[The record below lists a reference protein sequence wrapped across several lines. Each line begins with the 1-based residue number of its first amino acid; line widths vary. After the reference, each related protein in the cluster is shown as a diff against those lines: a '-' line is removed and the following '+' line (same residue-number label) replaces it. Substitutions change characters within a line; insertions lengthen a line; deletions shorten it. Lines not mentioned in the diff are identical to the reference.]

1 MEYSVNLTTFQGPFD
16 LLFYLI
22 EQREVDIYDIP
33 ISEITEQ
40 YLEYLDEMKN
50 LNLNITSEFILM
62 AATLIEI
69 KSQMLLPVKEK
80 EAEDPRIQL
89 VNQLIEYKICKM
101 ASERLKEYEFESSF
115 FYSKPKEEIE
125 ISDEKQF
132 EQFSINTVN
141 AYELYNIFIKLLKE
155 KNIQITQEPVK
166 PNKILRES
174 YSVKACVDNI
184 LEKLRQ
190 NKSVSIFSL
199 FNENTSKINTKE
211 YVVSIFLAVLELSKI
226 KDIRIVQDSN
236 FSDIEII
243 YTQDGEENE

>member
-1 MEYSVNLTTFQGPFD
+1 MEYSVNLSTFQGPFD

-40 YLEYLDEMKN
+40 YLEYLEEMKN

-80 EAEDPRIQL
+80 ETEDPRLQL
-89 VNQLIEYKICKM
+89 VNQLLEYKICKV
-101 ASERLKEYEFESSF
+101 ASEKLKEFELESSF

-125 ISDEKQF
+125 VSDEKQF

-141 AYELYNIFIKLLKE
+141 AYELYNIFVKLLKE
-155 KNIQITQEPVK
+155 KNIQISTEPPK
-166 PNKILRES
+166 PNKIYRES

-184 LEKLRQ
+184 LERLKES
-190 NKSVSIFSL
+190 KSVSVFSL
-199 FNENTSKINTKE
+199 FSENESKVNTKE
-211 YVVSIFLAVLELSKI
+211 YVVSIFLAVLELSKN
-226 KDIRIVQDSN
+226 KDIKIIQLSN
-236 FSDIEII
+236 FSDIEIV
-243 YTQDGEENE
+243 YVEDGEEND